1 MVLNMEDLYLT
12 ILDVVESISTP
23 LAGFSMAVISAE
35 VQYLPSPMG
44 ASFFASSLAI
54 FF

>member
-23 LAGFSMAVISAE
+23 LGGFSMPVISAE
-35 VQYLPSPMG
+35 VQYLPPPMD
-44 ASFFASSLAI
+44 ASFLASLLTI

>member
-23 LAGFSMAVISAE
+23 LGGFSMPVISAE
-35 VQYLPSPMG
+35 VQQETTRPS
-44 ASFFASSLAI
+44 AAADTSSLTI